1 MLRHVTDEE
10 IEQRAKVLRRE
21 LGLENQNRPDMMAVI
36 EKLTTSFRHFAY
48 QRIPDSEM
56 PNGEAQWDARKGRP
70 TDA

>member
-10 IEQRAKVLRRE
+10 IEQRVKVLRRE

-36 EKLTTSFRHFAY
+36 EKLTASFRHFAY
-48 QRIPDSEM
+48 QQVPRLRD
-56 PNGEAQWDARKGRP
+56 AQWRGTMGCPKGRP

>member
-48 QRIPDSEM
+48 QRDTRLRD
-56 PNGEAQWDARKGRP
+56 AQWRGTMGCPKRRP
-70 TDA
+70 TAA